1 MDTFIIYNSDKPEK
15 KFVVVTPSSKRVY
28 FGASGYEDYTIHK
41 DADRKMRY
49 IQRHQRREDWT
60 DSETAGFWS
69 RWILWNRDSF
79 QKSIENTSKRF
90 GIVIRNQTK

>member
-15 KFVVVTPSSKRVY
+15 KFFVVTQSSKRVY

-41 DADRKMRY
+41 DVDRKMRY

-60 DSETAGFWS
+60 DPETAGVWS

-90 GIVIRNQTK
+90 GIVVVNRTK